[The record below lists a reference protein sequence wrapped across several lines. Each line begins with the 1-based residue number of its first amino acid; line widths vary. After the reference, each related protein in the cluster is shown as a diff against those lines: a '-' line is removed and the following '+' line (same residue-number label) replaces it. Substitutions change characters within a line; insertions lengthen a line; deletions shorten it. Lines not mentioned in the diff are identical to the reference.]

1 MRQLSRYH
9 RAMLCIVV
17 LLMMVLAS
25 MRSLDERTHLMID
38 QALVTTASSYAIAR
52 TLDAA
57 ISTLKSSEVSAGV
70 VSIDVG
76 QVLNPISDL
85 IDKFSDIMVVAFTS
99 LTLQKVWLVMLS
111 SLPANALF
119 VTVGALLIVSVWLPQ
134 RWREQRWLWKVFAF
148 LAIGRFIILFSVLST
163 LLVDHWFIDQQIQHR
178 QVSVARVS
186 DASPTS
192 ALASDPD
199 VKKNDDSFLGMIERI
214 KAQWSAL
221 ADNVQQRKEQL
232 LQFAQ
237 KAEDSVIDML
247 TLMALYML
255 KAVILPLVF
264 LGLFY
269 VWMRRVF
276 SVPRVFT
283 R

>member
-148 LAIGRFIILFSVLST
+148 LAISRFIILFSVLST

-192 ALASDPD
+192 ALTSDPD

-221 ADNVQQRKEQL
+221 VDNVQQRKEQL

-237 KAEDSVIDML
+237 KAEDSVLDML
-247 TLMALYML
+247 TLMALYIL
-255 KAVILPLVF
+255 KTVILPLVF

-283 R
+283 H

>member
-1 MRQLSRYH
+1 MRELSRYH
-9 RAMLCIVV
+9 RVILSFVL
-17 LLMMVLAS
+17 LLMMILAS
-25 MRSLDERTHLMID
+25 MRSLDDRTHLMID

-76 QVLNPISDL
+76 QMLNPISDL

-119 VTVGALLIVSVWLPQ
+119 VTVGALLLVSLWLPK
-134 RWREQRWLWKVFAF
+134 RWGKQRWLWKLFAF

-163 LLVDHWFIDQQIQHR
+163 LMVDHWFIDQQIQHH

-199 VKKNDDSFLGMIERI
+199 VNKDDSFLGMIERV
-214 KAQWSAL
+214 KQQWSSL
-221 ADNVQQRKEQL
+221 ADNMQQRKQQL
-232 LQFAQ
+232 LQFAK
-237 KAEDSVIDML
+237 KAEESVSDML

-255 KAVILPLVF
+255 KAVILPLLF

-276 SVPRVFT
+276 AAPRLFT
-283 R
+283 L